1 LVSCR
6 VNGEFCEE
14 KEKAQSVG
22 KLGIVWKTQNAMTE
36 QGIRTGTGPKLAGG
50 VISLVLFPAFESSSR
65 VLEVIIVEEST
76 ILASPKSQI

>member
-1 LVSCR
+1 MVTSR
-6 VNGEFCEE
+6 RS
-14 KEKAQSVG
+14 KEKSGSARN
-22 KLGIVWKTQNAMTE
+22 VWKDANTPWTV
-36 QGIRTGTGPKLAGG
+36 QGIQLVHTGMGPKLAGG